1 LTKRVIAFAWAV
13 DPLAL
18 SVFFP
23 PQLTLADDLL
33 VVPLPW
39 LALLLSLPHA
49 DNIREQVASMLTAAP
64 NRLNINWIPL
74 HVIVARI
81 AADNC
86 GVSTC
91 RLCSG

>member
-23 PQLTLADDLL
+23 PQLTLVDDLL
-33 VVPLPW
+33 VVPLV
-39 LALLLSLPHA
+39 LLLSLPHA
-49 DNIREQVASMLTAAP
+49 DNISEQVASMLTAAP

-74 HVIVARI
+74 HVIVATI